1 MTKSKN
7 KRAKKTLT
15 IRIAAVIGCFARIS
29 CSMAS
34 NYVGTLNQTRAVN
47 PISLISDTY
56 ERKARLYPAL
66 LLAAPVIIVV
76 DGDVVADTVPRSI
89 IAGMSDSA
97 VRIFL
102 TQPARDAGTK
112 REKQLFVE
120 WGGLPS
126 IAIFRH
132 SDDRLDPVTKAH
144 YHKKLNALVKDAKA
158 PTVDEENVDPAAA
171 DVIYSAWSHY
181 LRVSTRTPRN
191 FHSYFTKMLTMD
203 TDETLWAF
211 VPSASFCVF

>member
-1 MTKSKN
+1 
-7 KRAKKTLT
+7 
-15 IRIAAVIGCFARIS
+15 
-29 CSMAS
+29 MAS

-76 DGDVVADTVPRSI
+76 VAMLSAKLSALESI
-89 IAGMSDSA
+89 IAGIVGFGGA
-97 VRIFL
+97 FLL
-102 TQPARDAGTK
+102 TQLARDAGTK

-132 SDDRLDPVTKAH
+132 SDDRLDPVTKAR

-181 LRVSTRTPRN
+181 LRVVHETPRN